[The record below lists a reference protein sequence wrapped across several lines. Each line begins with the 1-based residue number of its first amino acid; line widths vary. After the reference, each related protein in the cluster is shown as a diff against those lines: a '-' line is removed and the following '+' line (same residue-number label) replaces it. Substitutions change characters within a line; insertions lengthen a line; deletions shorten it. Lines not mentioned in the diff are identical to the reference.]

1 MRVTYGIGGLITS
14 VVRGVKIRLNP
25 ESIYRIFDIA
35 PIGLRVYESKIW
47 PIVPRFEPREAIQ
60 RIFLLPNAHGMGKPL
75 TQKLTIISRVLHHML
90 CFIFLP

>member
-1 MRVTYGIGGLITS
+1 MTYGIGGLITS

-60 RIFLLPNAHGMGKPL
+60 RIFLTSKCPWDGQTLN
-75 TQKLTIISRVLHHML
+75 TQIDNH
-90 CFIFLP
+90 